1 MNPAL
6 FFGLWC
12 FAFGSLLSGS
22 WFIHTKYTE
31 VIHREAQQFEQDW
44 LQLEHKHAKI

>member
-6 FFGLWC
+6 FFGLWS

-22 WFIHTKYTE
+22 WFIHTRYNE
-31 VIHREAQQFEQDW
+31 ALQREARQFEIAWQ
-44 LQLEHKHAKI
+44 QLEKAHAKI